1 MIASGSFPD
10 LTFALTVPRFCSLF
24 STCFLAVLVA
34 LAVPPTSWAQS
45 LWSTPYEPNQLVLEV
60 LQPSLDTPPGEDLS
74 VLTGAATLW
83 GSYLLTDRT
92 TLVAGLP
99 TARYASEG
107 TGDAPASVEEAQ
119 IGNPYVGVGVSST
132 RVPLL
137 VELGVR
143 LPLASERTAA
153 VRAGTGANL
162 AHREAFAPDLL
173 AAQAILNARWDW
185 TRSAGLRLRGGPLLT
200 VPTQSDRSTTE
211 LFVRYGVQGWYE
223 GDRYTLGAGLIG
235 RALVTERGGA
245 FADRTTHQ
253 AGGTLILNLSVVQPG
268 VLLRLPING
277 PGSDEIGLVVG
288 LTLSVTL

>member
-1 MIASGSFPD
+1 M
-10 LTFALTVPRFCSLF
+10 PRSCSL
-24 STCFLAVLVA
+24 SPALFLAVLVA
-34 LAVPPTSWAQS
+34 LAVPPASQAQS
-45 LWSTPYEPNQLVLEV
+45 LWSTPYEPNQLALEV

-99 TARYASEG
+99 TARYASEIA
-107 TGDAPASVEEAQ
+107 GDAPTSIEETQ

-143 LPLASERTAA
+143 LPLAPDRTAA
-153 VRAGTGANL
+153 ARAGTGADL
-162 AHREAFAPDLL
+162 AHRETFAPDLL
-173 AAQAILNARWDW
+173 SAQAILNARWDL
-185 TRSAGLRLRGGPLLT
+185 TRIAGFRFRSGPLLT
-200 VPTQSDRSTTE
+200 VPTQTDRGTTE
-211 LFVRYGVQGWYE
+211 LFVRYGLQGWYE
-223 GDRYTLGAGLIG
+223 GDRYILGAGVTG

-253 AGGTLILNLSVVQPG
+253 ASGTLILNLSTVQPG
-268 VLLRLPING
+268 VLLRVPLNG
-277 PGSDEIGLVVG
+277 PGSDAVNLVVG